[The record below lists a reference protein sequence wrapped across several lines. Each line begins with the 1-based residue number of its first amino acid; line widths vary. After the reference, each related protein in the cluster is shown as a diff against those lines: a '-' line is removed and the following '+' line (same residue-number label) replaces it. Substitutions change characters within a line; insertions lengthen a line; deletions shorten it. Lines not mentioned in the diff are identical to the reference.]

1 MSVVCVAC
9 RLAEEASFVLQTND
23 PEGFNI
29 VDLLAY
35 GSLGHALGFF
45 LLACSSLTTKPIPF

>member
-1 MSVVCVAC
+1 
-9 RLAEEASFVLQTND
+9 LAEEASFVLQTND
-23 PEGFNI
+23 PMGFNI

-45 LLACSSLTTKPIPF
+45 LLACSSLTVKPIPF